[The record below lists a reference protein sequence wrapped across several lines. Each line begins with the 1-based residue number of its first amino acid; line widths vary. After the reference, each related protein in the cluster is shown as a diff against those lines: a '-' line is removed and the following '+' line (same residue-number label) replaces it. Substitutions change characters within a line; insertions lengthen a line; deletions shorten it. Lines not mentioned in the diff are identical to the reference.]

1 MNATTQKALEKIFI
15 KHKVKLNH
23 LIFSRDE
30 KLKLENRFN
39 KINKIASNN
48 YYNIYLTGYIY
59 SLVDSGIIT
68 DNEAWNLKIYY
79 IYKHVPYNP
88 EV

>member
-39 KINKIASNN
+39 KLTKQASNN
-48 YYNIYLTGYIY
+48 YYNIYIHGYIY
-59 SLVDSGIIT
+59 SLVDCGIIT
-68 DNEAWNLKIYY
+68 DIEAYHLKKYY
-79 IYKHVPYNP
+79 IYEYVPYNP